1 MPLTSTGGQY
11 SRGRTYLHCFASQL
25 PAPIVP
31 LNFTNINVP
40 VLMTVNP
47 SPSYRVTENYCFASK
62 TWTVTAMR

>member
-1 MPLTSTGGQY
+1 M
-11 SRGRTYLHCFASQL
+11 
-25 PAPIVP
+25 
-31 LNFTNINVP
+31 NFTNINVP